1 MIANIDI
8 RTKSLITKP
17 FKVTALFA
25 ALTMLTACGNSDVSE
40 QQIKPIQTVKLVE
53 VSNLPS
59 ANEMFFPA
67 EVTAVKTI
75 NVSFEVTGRLN
86 KVNLRTATQV
96 KKGDLL
102 AQIDPVPFERQVNEA
117 QARYHQA
124 DLDLKRIKSTLSK
137 GVASQSQLDSAET
150 AFELTKITLSNAKR
164 NLSYTHL
171 TAPFDAQ
178 ISERLVDNGSYVRAG
193 DTIAKL
199 QDISKLYFN
208 INVPERLLS
217 AYTKGSLIQASAH
230 SLSMPDKEYIIE
242 YVEHSTL
249 PDPITQ
255 TYKVVFAAQS
265 TPKQS
270 LTPGTRAVVKVET
283 SNQTLS
289 SALLVPFTA
298 INGNKT
304 DGFNIWVFNKTTNQ
318 VNNKKIQVLKVE
330 QGHAVIAGDIIKGD
344 LVVAAGTTKMQE
356 DLVVKPY
363 KAER

>member
-1 MIANIDI
+1 MTKNI
-8 RTKSLITKP
+8 RRPNSVVTKVCKL
-17 FKVTALFA
+17 A
-25 ALTMLTACGNSDVSE
+25 ALVSTIAILGACGSD
-40 QQIKPIQTVKLVE
+40 QQNAGVQAPIQTVKLVP
-53 VSNLPS
+53 VSTIPNT
-59 ANEMFFPA
+59 NEMFFPA

-75 NVSFEVTGRLN
+75 NVSFEVTGRLTQ
-86 KVNLRTATQV
+86 VNLRTATQV

-102 AQIDPVPFERQVNEA
+102 AQIDSIPFERQVKEA

-124 DLDLKRIKSTLSK
+124 ELDLKRIKSTLSK
-137 GVASQSQLDSAET
+137 GVASQSQLDTAET
-150 AFELTKITLSNAKR
+150 AFELAKITLSNAKQ
-164 NLSYTHL
+164 NLSYTQI

-178 ISERLVDNGSYVRAG
+178 ISERLVENGSYVRAG

-217 AYTKGSLIQASAH
+217 SYEKGSLIKATAH
-230 SLSMPDKEYIIE
+230 SISMPDKKYLVE
-242 YVEHSTL
+242 YVEHATL
-249 PDPITQ
+249 PDPVTQ

-265 TPKQS
+265 TPKQN
-270 LTPGTRAVVKVET
+270 LTPGTRAVVKVVT

-304 DGFNIWVFNKTTNQ
+304 QGFNIWVFNKDTNK
-318 VNNKKIQVLKVE
+318 VTNKVIDVIKIE
-330 QGHAVIAGDIIKGD
+330 QGHAVIAGDIQQGD
-344 LVVAAGTTKMQE
+344 LVVAAGTAKMRE